1 MRILHMWEGYNI
13 SVGGYLRII
22 ILIINKSETKTV
34 SKTKCWLY
42 YYDYET
48 SVQTKKGLNN

>member
-1 MRILHMWEGYNI
+1 MWEGYNI

-22 ILIINKSETKTV
+22 ILIIDKSETKTV
-34 SKTKCWLY
+34 AKTKCWL

-48 SVQTKKGLNN
+48 SVQTIKGLNN